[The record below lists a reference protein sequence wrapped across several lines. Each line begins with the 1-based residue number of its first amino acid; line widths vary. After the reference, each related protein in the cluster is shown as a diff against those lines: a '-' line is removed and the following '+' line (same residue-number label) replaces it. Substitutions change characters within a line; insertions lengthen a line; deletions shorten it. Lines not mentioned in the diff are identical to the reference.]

1 MGDQDHRAGDLLD
14 DLVEQGHPGLQ
25 GRVGPAERRHH
36 ARPGQRGGEPRLPVV
51 LDVAPEARDQ
61 DDGRVAHRV
70 TAGALT
76 LARLVA

>member
-1 MGDQDHRAGDLLD
+1 
-14 DLVEQGHPGLQ
+14 
-25 GRVGPAERRHH
+25 
-36 ARPGQRGGEPRLPVV
+36 VV

-76 LARLVA
+76 LARLFG